1 MAPLKFGRSWSFQ
14 VASQVTSRSSPKTIE
29 QELARAWKKDSGR
42 ILATLI
48 ASLRDFDLAE
58 EALQEACTQALGVWT
73 KNGIP
78 NNPGAWLLTVA
89 RRRAIDRIRSNEVRK
104 NSQAIDAI
112 TLMAE
117 DALHNAESND
127 DFPDERLRLIF
138 TCCNPA
144 INEPAQVALTLRTL
158 CGLTT
163 KEIAKAFLVG
173 EATMAQRIVR
183 AKDKIK
189 KAGIPFEIPDN
200 RRLRDRIDV
209 VLTVIYLIFNEGYA
223 ASQGDAPLRV
233 ELCNEAIRL
242 GRIVHKLSPTPEG
255 DGLLA
260 LMILH
265 HSRQDARMNIEDGL
279 ATLETQDR
287 KLWNQD
293 AIAEGR
299 ELVLAA
305 LSQRR
310 PGPYQIQAAISAL
323 HTQATNFAATDWQQ
337 IAGLYRALHN
347 FQPTPVVA
355 LNRAIARSHA
365 NELEA
370 ALIEVDEL
378 ADDLENYQPFYA
390 ARADIY
396 RRLERYNDAQMDYS
410 RAIELST
417 NALEREF
424 LSKRLKS
431 VSS

>member
-1 MAPLKFGRSWSFQ
+1 M
-14 VASQVTSRSSPKTIE
+14 I
-29 QELARAWKKDSGR
+29 
-42 ILATLI
+42 
-48 ASLRDFDLAE
+48 
-58 EALQEACTQALGVWT
+58 
-73 KNGIP
+73 
-78 NNPGAWLLTVA
+78 
-89 RRRAIDRIRSNEVRK
+89 
-104 NSQAIDAI
+104 
-112 TLMAE
+112 
-117 DALHNAESND
+117 

-183 AKDKIK
+183 AKDKIR
-189 KAGIPFEIPDN
+189 KAGIPFEIPDDIH
-200 RRLRDRIDV
+200 LRDRIDV

-223 ASQGDAPLRV
+223 ASQGDAPLRA
-233 ELCNEAIRL
+233 ELCDEAIRL

-265 HSRQDARMNIEDGL
+265 HSRQEARMNIDDGL

-287 KLWNQD
+287 NLWNQD
-293 AIAEGR
+293 AIAEGSKM
-299 ELVLAA
+299 VLAA

-323 HTQATNFAATDWQQ
+323 HTQATNFATTDWQQ
-337 IAGLYRALHN
+337 IAELYRALHE

-365 NELEA
+365 NELKA
-370 ALIEVDEL
+370 ALIEANEL
-378 ADDLENYQPFYA
+378 ADESGKLPTVLCCP
-390 ARADIY
+390 R
-396 RRLERYNDAQMDYS
+396 
-410 RAIELST
+410 
-417 NALEREF
+417 
-424 LSKRLKS
+424 
-431 VSS
+431 

>member
-1 MAPLKFGRSWSFQ
+1 MVGRL
-14 VASQVTSRSSPKTIE
+14 VTSTTSE
-29 QELARAWKKDSGR
+29 QELARVWKKDSGR

-58 EALQEACTQALGVWT
+58 DALQEACSQAIDAWARDGV
-73 KNGIP
+73 P

-89 RRRAIDRIRSNEVRK
+89 RRRAIDRIRNNQVRH
-104 NSQAIDAI
+104 NPLAIEAI

-117 DALHNAESND
+117 YPPHNAETED
-127 DFPDERLRLIF
+127 IFPDERLRLIF

-183 AKDKIK
+183 AKDKIR
-189 KAGIPFEIPDN
+189 KAGIPFEIPDDIH
-200 RRLRDRIDV
+200 LRDRIDV

-223 ASQGDAPLRV
+223 ASQGDAPLRA
-233 ELCNEAIRL
+233 ELCDEAIRL

-265 HSRQDARMNIEDGL
+265 HSRQDARMNIDDGL

-287 KLWNQD
+287 NLWNQD
-293 AIAEGR
+293 AIAEGSKM
-299 ELVLAA
+299 VLAA

-337 IAGLYRALHN
+337 IAELYRALHE

-355 LNRAIARSHA
+355 LNRAISRSHA
-365 NELEA
+365 NELKA
-370 ALIEVDEL
+370 ALIEANEL
-378 ADDLENYQPFYA
+378 ADELENYQPFYA
-390 ARADIY
+390 ARADIN
-396 RRLERYNDAQMDYS
+396 RRLQQYNDAQMDYS
-410 RAIELST
+410 RAIELSSNT
-417 NALEREF
+417 LEREF
-424 LSKRLKS
+424 LIMRLKS